1 LNYIDLLISFMP
13 PKAVAPKPNNVRP
26 LDGEEQPSKIPRTEE
41 LFSSQQPPPVP
52 SKELKPDAD
61 HTRDIFQQNS
71 VCNIQSPKRPAPPGT
86 SNTSVPNL
94 PKPISERL
102 IDHGFSHGV
111 GDHVLGLLILKS
123 TADHSLSGTIVVGG
137 VGIPGLSLCK
147 ANQVTKE
154 GNKLYKMSFASKAL
168 VDYFVANSF
177 IPKKYLDL
185 GFFNLSGGYAIA
197 AASTLSIPRCAD
209 YYSQLHVEP
218 EKLNDLF
225 PLGGARINPQPKS
238 AAEEQSRRQELQN
251 SIEWLKSFD
260 DLSYHVLSKDGR
272 DLTFKVRLEIE
283 ELEVG
288 DNELLE
294 RLLCFRVLESIPP
307 QPSPAVSGGGAV

>member
-1 LNYIDLLISFMP
+1 MP
-13 PKAVAPKPNNVRP
+13 PKPVAPKPNNVRP
-26 LDGEEQPSKIPRTEE
+26 LDPNVRALDVEEQPVKIPRTEE
-41 LFSSQQPPPVP
+41 SVSSQQSTPAS
-52 SKELKPDAD
+52 SKDAKVDAD
-61 HTRDIFQQNS
+61 NTRDIFQQNFL
-71 VCNIQSPKRPAPPGT
+71 CNIQSPKRPAPPGS

-123 TADHSLSGTIVVGG
+123 STDHSLSGTIVVGG

-168 VDYFVANSF
+168 VEYFVANSF

-197 AASTLSIPRCAD
+197 AASTLSIPRCAEHFQ
-209 YYSQLHVEP
+209 QLHVEP
-218 EKLNDLF
+218 DKLNELF
-225 PLGGARINPQPKS
+225 PLGGARISPQPKS

-294 RLLCFRVLESIPP
+294 RLLCFRVLESIPT
-307 QPSPAVSGGGAV
+307 PSPPAVSGGGVV